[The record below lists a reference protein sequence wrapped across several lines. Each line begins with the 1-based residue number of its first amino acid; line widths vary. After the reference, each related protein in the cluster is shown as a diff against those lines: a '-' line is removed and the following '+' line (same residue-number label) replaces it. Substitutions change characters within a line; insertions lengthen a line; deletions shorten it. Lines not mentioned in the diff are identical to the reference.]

1 MKILEKIKNS
11 IDNSNILSKYIKN
24 FNDIIIDI
32 TKNSTLYIDSIMC
45 NVIPTLFK
53 LENKNKKFGFS
64 NISYYDTI
72 EDLINNIQPDNNIK
86 LLIADN
92 LDFLKSKDFCN
103 LLATI
108 EIPII
113 LTQHYNN
120 FTLKSEMIFN
130 NIKYSKSKELSKDLL
145 LYLPNNLY

>member
-1 MKILEKIKNS
+1 MC
-11 IDNSNILSKYIKN
+11 
-24 FNDIIIDI
+24 
-32 TKNSTLYIDSIMC
+32 ST
-45 NVIPTLFK
+45 IPTLFK

-64 NISYYDTI
+64 NISYHDTI

-92 LDFLKSKDFCN
+92 LDFLKSEDFCN

-113 LTQHYNN
+113 LTQHYDN
-120 FTLKSEMIFN
+120 FTLKSEMVFS
-130 NIKYSKSKELSKDLL
+130 NIKYFKSKELSKDLL